1 MHERNV
7 KYIAK
12 ALKCDVSPKA
22 DKIIK
27 RIDACDGFCPCV
39 DPKHYEEGKDYR
51 CPCSDLEKHLK
62 EKGHCHCNLFLKK
75 KSFWNFWEK

>member
-62 EKGHCHCNLFLKK
+62 EKGIYILQLMSIPNILQLD
-75 KSFWNFWEK
+75 N